1 MCPENAGSRGLYLH
15 TALYGVTSQNTVIL
29 IFTAKVALY
38 DIFFISKHIMT
49 THSSME
55 VRLTISQ
62 LIFEEM
68 SAYESVPYPNNTI
81 HSLPHYV
88 GNARM
93 GVFFSVL
100 VLGFN
105 EVDIQRRCLRT
116 ILLKSITT
124 VWSPL
129 GSALV
134 DPVPILFHFPQKCK
148 TTS

>member
-1 MCPENAGSRGLYLH
+1 
-15 TALYGVTSQNTVIL
+15 
-29 IFTAKVALY
+29 
-38 DIFFISKHIMT
+38 
-49 THSSME
+49 ME
-55 VRLTISQ
+55 VRLLISH

-68 SAYESVPYPNNTI
+68 SAYESVPYPNNAI
-81 HSLPHYV
+81 HSLPHYI
-88 GNARM
+88 GTARM

-116 ILLKSITT
+116 ILLMSITK

-148 TTS
+148 MTS